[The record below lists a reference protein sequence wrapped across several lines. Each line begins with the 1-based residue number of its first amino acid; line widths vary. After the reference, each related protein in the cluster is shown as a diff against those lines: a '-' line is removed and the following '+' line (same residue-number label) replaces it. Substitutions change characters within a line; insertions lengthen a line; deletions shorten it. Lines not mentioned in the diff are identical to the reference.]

1 MLHSTDIES
10 VSLLWS
16 NIMEPQQLIL
26 NRKLLKYNL
35 HLTERDLRNE
45 ENNTLKLERPEPK
58 SSRDPFDFC

>member
-45 ENNTLKLERPEPK
+45 ENNTLQLERPEPK
-58 SSRDPFDFC
+58 S